1 MAKADRPVSPT
12 ARGRNKAPVQ
22 QLTEHEAA
30 AALVSLLNGAE
41 RVPAIGRLRSVVR
54 RACRA
59 RLIAAKGGRRHG

>member
-12 ARGRNKAPVQ
+12 ARGRNAAPT

-30 AALVSLLNGAE
+30 AALVALLNGAE
-41 RVPAIGRLRSVVR
+41 QVPPIAHLRSVVR